1 MSKKAYGLS
10 DKAAHRRTGSDS
22 SGILKSP
29 LAKVMILVILLGLSG
44 LCAYNIAFSS
54 VSGRMGVDIVC
65 LPSEGSCSVVRS
77 GKGTVI
83 IDAGTED
90 DAALLLDYLHE
101 NNIRAVDAMII
112 TSDDPLCCSGAVE
125 IIENVMVDQ
134 LVIPDLGDY
143 PSNAWGRVESAALKE
158 GISPTVIPEDS
169 AFILQNTSFLLLPV
183 NRDGLPPVKKDTAG
197 ASTPDGEAVS
207 TDAPSSADAS
217 LPENASSSLPED
229 PSLSAGAPLQADAS
243 LSAGTPLQA
252 GESPSTGTPLQAGE
266 SSSTGAPLQADESSS
281 TEAALSAE
289 SGTEDGA
296 DHDNSDHVHADDSE
310 HVHVD
315 DPDHVHVNNPEETV
329 SSDGVTIAE
338 DTTSAIPP
346 SPCCLFVSVMYGSG
360 TALFTGNAPDKAVTS
375 YLSGELGGRHDVIML
390 PQNGKMFNSLNDL
403 LSASAPSGVII
414 PCPSAA
420 SVETSVSDL
429 ISAARAKR
437 YLTCDGEIHIS
448 SSGKKM
454 KVRQ

>member
-1 MSKKAYGLS
+1 
-10 DKAAHRRTGSDS
+10 
-22 SGILKSP
+22 
-29 LAKVMILVILLGLSG
+29 
-44 LCAYNIAFSS
+44 
-54 VSGRMGVDIVC
+54 
-65 LPSEGSCSVVRS
+65 LPE
-77 GKGTVI
+77 
-83 IDAGTED
+83 E
-90 DAALLLDYLHE
+90 
-101 NNIRAVDAMII
+101 
-112 TSDDPLCCSGAVE
+112 
-125 IIENVMVDQ
+125 
-134 LVIPDLGDY
+134 
-143 PSNAWGRVESAALKE
+143 
-158 GISPTVIPEDS
+158 
-169 AFILQNTSFLLLPV
+169 
-183 NRDGLPPVKKDTAG
+183 
-197 ASTPDGEAVS
+197 
-207 TDAPSSADAS
+207 AS

-229 PSLSAGAPLQADAS
+229 PSLSTGA
-243 LSAGTPLQA
+243 
-252 GESPSTGTPLQAGE
+252 PLQAGE
-266 SSSTGAPLQADESSS
+266 SSSTGAPLQVDASFSAE
-281 TEAALSAE
+281 TPLSAE
-289 SGTEDGA
+289 SGTEGGA
-296 DHDNSDHVHADDSE
+296 DHDNSDHVHVDDSE

-315 DPDHVHVNNPEETV
+315 DPDHVHVDDADHVHVNNPEETV

>member
-54 VSGRMGVDIVC
+54 ISGRMGVDIVC

-112 TSDDPLCCSGAVE
+112 TSDDPFCCSGAAE

-183 NRDGLPPVKKDTAG
+183 NRDGLPPVKKDMAG

-217 LPENASSSLPED
+217 LPEEASSSAGISLPEN
-229 PSLSAGAPLQADAS
+229 PSLSTGTPLQADAS
-243 LSAGTPLQA
+243 LSAG
-252 GESPSTGTPLQAGE
+252 
-266 SSSTGAPLQADESSS
+266 AP
-281 TEAALSAE
+281 LSAE
-289 SGTEDGA
+289 SGTEGGA
-296 DHDNSDHVHADDSE
+296 DHDNSDHVHVDDSE

-315 DPDHVHVNNPEETV
+315 DPDHVHVDDADHVHVNNPEETV

-403 LSASAPSGVII
+403 LTASAPSGVII

-454 KVRQ
+454 KIRQ

>member
-217 LPENASSSLPED
+217 LPEEASLPENASSSLPED
-229 PSLSAGAPLQADAS
+229 PSLSTGA
-243 LSAGTPLQA
+243 
-252 GESPSTGTPLQAGE
+252 PLQAGE

-289 SGTEDGA
+289 SGTEGGA
-296 DHDNSDHVHADDSE
+296 DHDNSDHVHVDDSE

-315 DPDHVHVNNPEETV
+315 DPDHVHVDDADHVHVNNPEETV

-420 SVETSVSDL
+420 SVETSVSDI

>member
-158 GISPTVIPEDS
+158 G
-169 AFILQNTSFLLLPV
+169 L
-183 NRDGLPPVKKDTAG
+183 
-197 ASTPDGEAVS
+197 
-207 TDAPSSADAS
+207 
-217 LPENASSSLPED
+217 
-229 PSLSAGAPLQADAS
+229 
-243 LSAGTPLQA
+243 
-252 GESPSTGTPLQAGE
+252 
-266 SSSTGAPLQADESSS
+266 
-281 TEAALSAE
+281 
-289 SGTEDGA
+289 
-296 DHDNSDHVHADDSE
+296 
-310 HVHVD
+310 
-315 DPDHVHVNNPEETV
+315 
-329 SSDGVTIAE
+329 
-338 DTTSAIPP
+338 
-346 SPCCLFVSVMYGSG
+346 
-360 TALFTGNAPDKAVTS
+360 
-375 YLSGELGGRHDVIML
+375 
-390 PQNGKMFNSLNDL
+390 
-403 LSASAPSGVII
+403 
-414 PCPSAA
+414 
-420 SVETSVSDL
+420 
-429 ISAARAKR
+429 
-437 YLTCDGEIHIS
+437 
-448 SSGKKM
+448 
-454 KVRQ
+454 

>member
-217 LPENASSSLPED
+217 LPVESSSSAGISLPED
-229 PSLSAGAPLQADAS
+229 PSLSTGTPLQAGESSSAEAPLQADAS
-243 LSAGTPLQA
+243 LSAGTPL
-252 GESPSTGTPLQAGE
+252 
-266 SSSTGAPLQADESSS
+266 
-281 TEAALSAE
+281 SAE
-289 SGTEDGA
+289 SGTEGGA
-296 DHDNSDHVHADDSE
+296 DHDNSDYA
-310 HVHVD
+310 
-315 DPDHVHVNNPEETV
+315 HVNNPEETV

>member
-217 LPENASSSLPED
+217 LPEEASSSAGISLPED
-229 PSLSAGAPLQADAS
+229 PSLS
-243 LSAGTPLQA
+243 
-252 GESPSTGTPLQAGE
+252 TGTHLQAGE
-266 SSSTGAPLQADESSS
+266 SSSTGAPL
-281 TEAALSAE
+281 SAE
-289 SGTEDGA
+289 SGTEGGA
-296 DHDNSDHVHADDSE
+296 DHDNSDHVHVDDSE

-315 DPDHVHVNNPEETV
+315 DPDHVHVDDADHVHVNNPEETV

>member
-169 AFILQNTSFLLLPV
+169 AFILQKTSFLLLPV

-217 LPENASSSLPED
+217 LPEEASLPENASSSLPED
-229 PSLSAGAPLQADAS
+229 PSLSTGA
-243 LSAGTPLQA
+243 
-252 GESPSTGTPLQAGE
+252 PLQAGE
-266 SSSTGAPLQADESSS
+266 SSSTGAPLQVDASFSAE
-281 TEAALSAE
+281 TPLSAE
-289 SGTEDGA
+289 SGTEGGA
-296 DHDNSDHVHADDSE
+296 DHDNSDHVHVDDSE

-315 DPDHVHVNNPEETV
+315 DPDHVHVDDADHVHVNNPEETV

-454 KVRQ
+454 RIRQ